1 MVNGQHQVRAISNIE
16 AGEEINI
23 NYHETPYFGVRNRE
37 FRKASLLFK
46 WFFTCS
52 CQLCEN
58 KADDNS
64 GAFEVCMPLIMHAL
78 ETLFFLLCN
87 VNIVFCLFF

>member
-23 NYHETPYFGVRNRE
+23 NYHETPYFGLRNRK

-58 KADDNS
+58 EADNNS
-64 GAFEVCMPLIMHAL
+64 GAFEVCMQYIR
-78 ETLFFLLCN
+78 
-87 VNIVFCLFF
+87 

>member
-23 NYHETPYFGVRNRE
+23 NYHETPYFGLRNRR

-52 CQLCEN
+52 CQLCED
-58 KADDNS
+58 KAVDNS
-64 GAFEVCMPLIMHAL
+64 GALEVCMRLCMHEAHYYSY
-78 ETLFFLLCN
+78 
-87 VNIVFCLFF
+87 